1 MANFPPV
8 RWGQIGRARYY
19 HVHPANSRGE
29 ERTDE
34 QWGDTMSARDTA
46 A

>member
-1 MANFPPV
+1 
-8 RWGQIGRARYY
+8 
-19 HVHPANSRGE
+19 VHPANSRGE